1 MTNFAPILAREIQ
14 RLHDDVL
21 DSMRANGQ
29 QATGRT
35 AAAMHNTSGPEYA
48 GLFGPAHLKAL
59 RDGRRPGQRP
69 PIEAIKEWLA
79 AKRLQLNPYAVANS
93 IATKGTRLFRGE
105 DPRFRKPT
113 DTFAAPIA
121 AALPRLRAALVE
133 ASRSG
138 LRSDLVSFTTSRL

>member
-1 MTNFAPILAREIQ
+1 MTDFAPILAREIQ
-14 RLHDDVL
+14 RLHDEVL
-21 DSMRANGQ
+21 DAMQANGQ

-35 AAAMHNTSGPEYA
+35 AAAIRDTSGPEYA

-69 PIEAIKEWLA
+69 PIEAIREWLA
-79 AKRLQLNPYAVANS
+79 AKRLTLNPYAVAAN
-93 IATKGTRLFRGE
+93 IAKRGTRLFRGE

-121 AALPRLRAALVE
+121 AALPRLRAALAE
-133 ASRSG
+133 AARSG
-138 LRSDLVSFTTSRL
+138 LRSDLVNFTTSRL